1 MNARQ
6 DDISPPGRKLF
17 GPRGRSI
24 LHTSTWSLIGKCA
37 SAANLFV
44 SVPYV
49 LHAIGPEQFG
59 AWATLVSFVFFA
71 GFLDFGFGNGTMNLI
86 AAARGRGA
94 HEEIVTI
101 WIEGTRV
108 LSCVALIL
116 AGLALIAVPLVPWHH
131 VLGMPDSEAIACRT
145 AAAVVLASILAA
157 IPLNLAARVQL
168 GLGHG
173 DRAFRWQTL
182 GQLLAICA
190 VIACAY
196 AHATLAALTA
206 AAVATP
212 LLGALGNTLQLRH
225 TQRAASVAIPKTSHK
240 DVAAKIRREGLQ
252 FFVLQLAGALA
263 FSSDLPLISATRGP
277 VEAGTYAI
285 IQKLFS
291 IIPIGLSLFWV
302 PLWPI
307 YRQALAAGDHAW
319 VFRTLRRSLILA
331 IVLAGGGAAVLALG
345 FKQITTLWLHKPL
358 MVSNVALAGFVIWS
372 LLDACGAALAAFLN
386 AASIMRYQVII
397 GIVFGTCCVAAKY
410 LLLQTFSFEVLP
422 WTTSVAYLLT
432 CLIPLL
438 VLFPKIVKSTFEK
451 TF

>member
-1 MNARQ
+1 MNAQQ

-17 GPRGRSI
+17 GPRGRSV
-24 LHTSTWSLIGKCA
+24 LHTSAWSLIGKCA

-49 LHAIGPEQFG
+49 LHAVGPEQFG

-94 HEEIVTI
+94 QEEIVAI

-131 VLGMPDSEAIACRT
+131 VLGMPASEAAACRT
-145 AAAVVLASILAA
+145 AAAVVLASIVIA

-168 GLGHG
+168 GLGRG

-206 AAVATP
+206 AAVTTP

-225 TQRAASVAIPKTSHK
+225 AQRAASVAISKTSHK
-240 DVAAKIRREGLQ
+240 GVATKIRHEGLQ

-263 FSSDLPLISATRGP
+263 FSSDLPLISAIRGP
-277 VEAGTYAI
+277 VDAGAYAI

-291 IIPIGLSLFWV
+291 IIPIGLSLLWV

-345 FKQITTLWLHKPL
+345 FEQVTTLWLHKPL
-358 MVSNVALAGFVIWS
+358 MVSNVVLAGFVVWS
-372 LLDACGAALAAFLN
+372 LLEACGAALAAFLN

-397 GIVFGTCCVAAKY
+397 GIVFGASCVIAKFAV
-410 LLLQTFSFEVLP
+410 LQAFSFDLLP
-422 WTTSVAYLLT
+422 WTTSVIYSLTVLL
-432 CLIPLL
+432 PLL
-438 VLFPKIVKSTFEK
+438 ALFPRIIKSTLTKMF
-451 TF
+451 

>member
-1 MNARQ
+1 MNAQQ

-17 GPRGRSI
+17 GPRGRSV
-24 LHTSTWSLIGKCA
+24 LHTSAWSLIGKCA

-49 LHAIGPEQFG
+49 LHAVGPEQFG

-94 HEEIVTI
+94 QEEIVAI

-131 VLGMPDSEAIACRT
+131 VLGMPASEAAACRT
-145 AAAVVLASILAA
+145 AAAVVLASIVIA

-168 GLGHG
+168 GLGRG

-206 AAVATP
+206 AAVTTP

-225 TQRAASVAIPKTSHK
+225 AQRAASVAISKTSHK
-240 DVAAKIRREGLQ
+240 GVATKIRHEGLQ

-263 FSSDLPLISATRGP
+263 FSSDLPLISAIRGP
-277 VEAGTYAI
+277 VDAGAYAI

-291 IIPIGLSLFWV
+291 IIPIGLSLLWV

-345 FKQITTLWLHKPL
+345 FEQITTLWLHKPL
-358 MVSNVALAGFVIWS
+358 MVSNVVLAGFVVWS
-372 LLDACGAALAAFLN
+372 LLEACGAALAAFLN

-397 GIVFGTCCVAAKY
+397 GIVFGASCVIAKFTV
-410 LLLQTFSFEVLP
+410 LQAFSFDLLP
-422 WTTSVAYLLT
+422 WTTSVIYSLTVLL
-432 CLIPLL
+432 PLL
-438 VLFPKIVKSTFEK
+438 ALFPRIIKSTLTKMF
-451 TF
+451 

>member
-17 GPRGRSI
+17 GPRGRSV
-24 LHTSTWSLIGKCA
+24 LHTSAWSLIGKCA

-49 LHAIGPEQFG
+49 LHTIGPEQFG

-94 HEEIVTI
+94 QEEIVAI

-131 VLGMPDSEAIACRT
+131 VLGMPASEAAACRT
-145 AAAVVLASILAA
+145 AAAVVLASIVIA

-168 GLGHG
+168 GLGRG

-206 AAVATP
+206 AAVTTP

-225 TQRAASVAIPKTSHK
+225 AQRAASVAISKTSHK
-240 DVAAKIRREGLQ
+240 GVATKIRHEGLQ

-263 FSSDLPLISATRGP
+263 FSSDLPLISAIRGP
-277 VEAGTYAI
+277 VDAGAYAI

-291 IIPIGLSLFWV
+291 IIPIGLSLLWV

-345 FKQITTLWLHKPL
+345 FEQVTTLWLHKPL
-358 MVSNVALAGFVIWS
+358 MVSNVVLAGFVVWS
-372 LLDACGAALAAFLN
+372 LLEACGAALAAFLN

-397 GIVFGTCCVAAKY
+397 GIVFGASCVIAKFAV
-410 LLLQTFSFEVLP
+410 LQAFSFDLLP
-422 WTTSVAYLLT
+422 WTTSVIYSLTVLL
-432 CLIPLL
+432 PLL
-438 VLFPKIVKSTFEK
+438 ALFPRIIKSTLTKMF
-451 TF
+451 

>member
-17 GPRGRSI
+17 GPRGRSV
-24 LHTSTWSLIGKCA
+24 LHTSAWSLIGKCA

-49 LHAIGPEQFG
+49 LHTIGPEQFG

-94 HEEIVTI
+94 HDEIVTI

-108 LSCVALIL
+108 LSRVALIL

-131 VLGMPDSEAIACRT
+131 VLGMPASEAAACRT
-145 AAAVVLASILAA
+145 AAAVVLASIVIA

-168 GLGHG
+168 GLGRG

-182 GQLLAICA
+182 GQLLAIFA
-190 VIACAY
+190 VIACAH
-196 AHATLAALTA
+196 AHATLATLTA

-225 TQRAASVAIPKTSHK
+225 TQRATSVAIFKTSHK
-240 DVAAKIRREGLQ
+240 GVATRIRHEGLQ

-263 FSSDLPLISATRGP
+263 FSSDLPLISAIRGP
-277 VEAGTYAI
+277 VDAGAYAI

-291 IIPIGLSLFWV
+291 IIPIGLSLLWV

-345 FKQITTLWLHKPL
+345 FKQVTTLWLHKPL
-358 MVSNVALAGFVIWS
+358 MVSNVVLAGFVVWS
-372 LLDACGAALAAFLN
+372 LLEACGAALAAFLN

-397 GIVFGTCCVAAKY
+397 GIVFGASCVIAKFAI
-410 LLLQTFSFEVLP
+410 LQAFSFDLLP
-422 WTTSVAYLLT
+422 WTTSVIYLLAV
-432 CLIPLL
+432 LLPLSA
-438 VLFPKIVKSTFEK
+438 LFPRIIKSTLTKVF
-451 TF
+451 

>member
-17 GPRGRSI
+17 GPRGRSV
-24 LHTSTWSLIGKCA
+24 LHTSAWSLIGKCA

-49 LHAIGPEQFG
+49 LHTIGPEQFG

-94 HEEIVTI
+94 QEEIVAI

-116 AGLALIAVPLVPWHH
+116 AGLALIAVPLVPWYH
-131 VLGMPDSEAIACRT
+131 VLGMPASEAAACRT
-145 AAAVVLASILAA
+145 AAAVVLASIVIA

-168 GLGHG
+168 GLGRG

-225 TQRAASVAIPKTSHK
+225 AQRAASVAISKTSHK
-240 DVAAKIRREGLQ
+240 GVATKIRHEGLQ

-263 FSSDLPLISATRGP
+263 FSSDLPLISAIRGP
-277 VEAGTYAI
+277 VDAGTYAI
-285 IQKLFS
+285 VQKLFS
-291 IIPIGLSLFWV
+291 IIPLGLSLLWV

-319 VFRTLRRSLILA
+319 VFRTLRRSLLLA
-331 IVLAGGGAAVLALG
+331 ILLAGVGATALALG
-345 FKQITTLWLHKPL
+345 FSQITTLWLHKHII
-358 MVSNVALAGFVIWS
+358 VSGTVIYGFLIWS
-372 LLDACGAALAAFLN
+372 VLDSFGGALAAFLN
-386 AASIMRYQVII
+386 AASILRYQVII
-397 GIVFGTCCVAAKY
+397 AIIFGICCITAKY
-410 LLLQTFSFEVLP
+410 FLLQSLSFNVLP
-422 WTTSVAYLLT
+422 WATSIVYLLT
-432 CLIPLL
+432 WLLPLL
-438 VLFPKIVKSTFEK
+438 VLSPKITKLTLKKRF
-451 TF
+451 

>member
-1 MNARQ
+1 MNTRA

-17 GPRGRSI
+17 GPRGRSV
-24 LHTSTWSLIGKCA
+24 LHTSAWSLIGKCA

-49 LHAIGPEQFG
+49 LHTIGPEQFG

-94 HEEIVTI
+94 HEEIVII

-131 VLGMPDSEAIACRT
+131 VLGMPASEAAACRT
-145 AAAVVLASILAA
+145 AAAVVLTSVVIA

-168 GLGHG
+168 GLGRG

-206 AAVATP
+206 AAVTTP

-225 TQRAASVAIPKTSHK
+225 TQRAASIATSKTSHK
-240 DVAAKIRREGLQ
+240 DVATKIRHEGLQ

-263 FSSDLPLISATRGP
+263 FSSDLPLISAIRGP
-277 VEAGTYAI
+277 VDAGTYAI

-291 IIPIGLSLFWV
+291 IIPIGLSLLWV

-331 IVLAGGGAAVLALG
+331 VVLAGGGAAVLALG
-345 FKQITTLWLHKPL
+345 FKQITTLWLHQPL
-358 MVSNVALAGFVIWS
+358 MVSNAVLAGFVVWS
-372 LLDACGAALAAFLN
+372 LLDVCGAALAAFLN

-397 GIVFGTCCVAAKY
+397 GIIFGTCCVATKY
-410 LLLQTFSFEVLP
+410 FILQTFSFEILP
-422 WTTSVAYLLT
+422 WTTSIVYSLT
-432 CLIPLL
+432 CLLPLL
-438 VLFPKIVKSTFEK
+438 LLFPKIMKSTLEK
-451 TF
+451 SF

>member
-6 DDISPPGRKLF
+6 DYTPSPVRKLF
-17 GPRGRSI
+17 GPRGRSV
-24 LHTSTWSLIGKCA
+24 LHTSAWSLIGKCA

-49 LHAIGPEQFG
+49 LHTIGSEQFG

-101 WIEGTRV
+101 WFEGIRV
-108 LSCVALIL
+108 LTCVALIL

-131 VLGMPDSEAIACRT
+131 VLGMPSSEAAACRT
-145 AAAVVLASILAA
+145 AAAVVLASIVIA

-168 GLGHG
+168 GLGRG

-212 LLGALGNTLQLRH
+212 LLGALGNTLQLRR
-225 TQRAASVAIPKTSHK
+225 TQRAASIAISKTSHK
-240 DVAAKIRREGLQ
+240 DVATKIRHEGLQ

-263 FSSDLPLISATRGP
+263 FSSDLPLISAIRGP
-277 VEAGTYAI
+277 VDAGTYAI

-291 IIPIGLSLFWV
+291 IIPIGLSLLWV

-307 YRQALAAGDHAW
+307 YRQALASGDHPW

-345 FKQITTLWLHKPL
+345 FKQITALWLHKPL
-358 MVSNVALAGFVIWS
+358 MASNVVLAGFVIWS
-372 LLDACGAALAAFLN
+372 LLEACGAALAAFLN
-386 AASIMRYQVII
+386 AASIMRYQVIV
-397 GIVFGTCCVAAKY
+397 GIVFGASCVIAKFAI
-410 LLLQTFSFEVLP
+410 LQAFSFDLLP
-422 WTTSVAYLLT
+422 WTTSVIYSLTALL
-432 CLIPLL
+432 PLL
-438 VLFPKIVKSTFEK
+438 ALFPRIIKSTLTK

>member
-17 GPRGRSI
+17 GPRGRSV
-24 LHTSTWSLIGKCA
+24 LHTSAWSLIGKCA

-49 LHAIGPEQFG
+49 LHTIGPEQFG

-94 HEEIVTI
+94 QEEIVAI

-131 VLGMPDSEAIACRT
+131 VLGMPASEAAACRT
-145 AAAVVLASILAA
+145 AAAVVLASIVIA

-168 GLGHG
+168 GLGRG

-206 AAVATP
+206 AAVTTP

-225 TQRAASVAIPKTSHK
+225 AQRAASVAISKTSHK
-240 DVAAKIRREGLQ
+240 GVATKIRHEGLQ

-263 FSSDLPLISATRGP
+263 FSSDLPLISAIRGP
-277 VEAGTYAI
+277 VDAGAYAI

-291 IIPIGLSLFWV
+291 IIPIGLSLLWV

-345 FKQITTLWLHKPL
+345 FEQVTTLWLHKPL
-358 MVSNVALAGFVIWS
+358 MVSNVVLAGFVVWS
-372 LLDACGAALAAFLN
+372 LLEACGAALAAFLN

-397 GIVFGTCCVAAKY
+397 GIVFGASCVIAKFTV
-410 LLLQTFSFEVLP
+410 LQAFSFDLLP
-422 WTTSVAYLLT
+422 WTTSVIYSLTVLL
-432 CLIPLL
+432 PLL
-438 VLFPKIVKSTFEK
+438 ALFPRIIKSTLTKMF
-451 TF
+451 

>member
-1 MNARQ
+1 MNAQQ

-17 GPRGRSI
+17 GPRGRSV
-24 LHTSTWSLIGKCA
+24 LHTSAWSLIGKCA

-49 LHAIGPEQFG
+49 LHAVGPEQFG

-94 HEEIVTI
+94 QEEIVAI

-131 VLGMPDSEAIACRT
+131 VLGMPASEAAACRT
-145 AAAVVLASILAA
+145 AAAVVLASIVIA

-168 GLGHG
+168 GLGRG

-206 AAVATP
+206 AAVTTP

-225 TQRAASVAIPKTSHK
+225 AQRAASVAISKTSHK
-240 DVAAKIRREGLQ
+240 GVATKIRHEGLQ

-263 FSSDLPLISATRGP
+263 FSSDLPLISAIRGP
-277 VEAGTYAI
+277 VDAGAYAI

-291 IIPIGLSLFWV
+291 IIPIGLSLLWV

-345 FKQITTLWLHKPL
+345 FEQVTTLWLHKPL
-358 MVSNVALAGFVIWS
+358 MVSNVVLAGFVVWS
-372 LLDACGAALAAFLN
+372 LLEACGAALAAFLN

-397 GIVFGTCCVAAKY
+397 GIVFGASCVIAKFTV
-410 LLLQTFSFEVLP
+410 LQAFSFDLLP
-422 WTTSVAYLLT
+422 WTTSVIYSLTVLL
-432 CLIPLL
+432 PLL
-438 VLFPKIVKSTFEK
+438 ALFPRIIKSTLTKMF
-451 TF
+451 